1 MRNGLSPWKTGLQG
15 RCPKCGEGPLYAGF
29 LRLNH
34 HCEACGLDMRRFD
47 AADGPAFFAMSIVG
61 LLVAFAAL
69 FMEVAVRP
77 PVWVHLILWFPLA
90 VVLCLLLLRPIKGVM
105 VAQQYRHRAAE
116 ARNEDF

>member
-29 LRLNH
+29 LRLNDR
-34 HCEACGLDMRRFD
+34 CEACGLDMKHFD

-69 FMEVAVRP
+69 FAEVAIRP
-77 PVWVHLILWFPLA
+77 PIWVHLIVWFPLA
-90 VVLCLLLLRPIKGVM
+90 IVLCLLLLRPIKGVM

-116 ARNEDF
+116 ARNDDF